1 MALDRK
7 LTGTVSRIKVFTGP
21 VQRNKRKMENPR
33 RDMVSV
39 TVEEIRAR
47 KEVGLAHPDRMK
59 RIKRR

>member
-33 RDMVSV
+33 RDMVSDRGGDQGQ
-39 TVEEIRAR
+39 EGGGPRPPR
-47 KEVGLAHPDRMK
+47 PDEK
-59 RIKRR
+59 D